1 MKRGAIIL
9 AAILILSL
17 IPVAYAKQEDTHE
30 RALVLQKNVKQYGNE
45 EGAIKVDWVYSASAI
60 RAFAASKLILNRP
73 NGHTVATIT
82 GIMRGLKP
90 STTYTVRITDG
101 FVTVTSWSMTGTWT
115 RNVVYSGTTYT
126 HSYTTT
132 QIGDAYAGAG
142 RKPATGTV
150 EATESVTG
158 AVTGNHVTFHST
170 YLAGDPGY
178 TQDAV
183 GTIAP
188 GGSISGTWSD
198 SDGRSG
204 AWTSPAGSAKPTGAT
219 TATNYLTV
227 PTVTFKS
234 NTAGNA
240 NFHINLHR
248 DDLPSDSEH
257 SITFLIM
264 EGDYTILISS
274 PITLEV
280 NGKIATHNQPRTH
293 RQF

>member
-17 IPVAYAKQEDTHE
+17 IPVAYAKQEDPHE

-45 EGAIKVDWVYSASAI
+45 EGAIKVNWVYSASAI
-60 RAFAASKLILNRP
+60 RAFTASRLILNRP

-101 FVTVTSWSMTGTWT
+101 FVTVTGWSLTGTWT

-132 QIGDAYAGAG
+132 QSGNTYTGTG
-142 RKPATGTV
+142 RKPATGTI

-158 AVTGNHVTFHST
+158 TVTGNHLTFHST
-170 YLAGDPGY
+170 YLTGDPGY

-188 GGSISGTWSD
+188 DGSISGTWTD

-204 AWTSPAGSAKPTGAT
+204 AWTSLAGSAKPTGTT

-227 PTVTFKS
+227 PTVTFKTNS
-234 NTAGNA
+234 AGNA

-248 DDLPSDSEH
+248 DDLSSDSEH
-257 SITFLIM
+257 NITLRIR
-264 EGDYTILISS
+264 EGDYMILISD
-274 PITLEV
+274 PITLEI
-280 NGKIATHNQPRTH
+280 NGKIATHTQLRTH
-293 RQF
+293 HQF